1 MLISRP
7 SLGCGSYREKILLR
21 VKALSAVISTPLR
34 CTLYLPEDIMATI
47 VIMTGEE
54 QGLENRSKCAE
65 RIPIM
70 KIMVAMV
77 LQKVKYGMEL

>member
-1 MLISRP
+1 
-7 SLGCGSYREKILLR
+7 
-21 VKALSAVISTPLR
+21 
-34 CTLYLPEDIMATI
+34 MATI